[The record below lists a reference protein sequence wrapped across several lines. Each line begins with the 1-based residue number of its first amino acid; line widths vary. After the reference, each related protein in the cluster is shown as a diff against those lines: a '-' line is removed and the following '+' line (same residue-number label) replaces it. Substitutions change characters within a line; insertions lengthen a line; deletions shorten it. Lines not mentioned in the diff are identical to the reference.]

1 MIMLE
6 RTTLDFRFE
15 SDLPLAAMKRALS
28 VPGQQEW
35 VFGDSEWHGDY
46 LGGSI
51 TPEAV
56 ARIYPTK
63 RPDLFRVSLRFVSSA
78 AEPNASARLREAERT
93 LLDQVLA
100 AIQAR
105 NIQPAEP
112 MG

>member
-1 MIMLE
+1 MIALE

-15 SDLPLAAMKRALS
+15 SDLPLAGMKRALS
-28 VPGQQEW
+28 VPGQKEW
-35 VFGDSEWHGDY
+35 VFGDSEWNGDY
-46 LGGSI
+46 LGGNI

-63 RPDLFRVSLRFVSSA
+63 RESLFHVTLRFVTGT
-78 AEPNASARLREAERT
+78 AEPHAEANLREAERT
-93 LLDQVLA
+93 LLDQILP

-105 NIQPAEP
+105 NVQPAES

>member
-1 MIMLE
+1 MIALE

-15 SDLPLAAMKRALS
+15 SNLPLAGMKSALS
-28 VPGQQEW
+28 VPGQNEW

-63 RPDLFRVSLRFVSSA
+63 RQTLFHVTLRFVTGA
-78 AEPNASARLREAERT
+78 AEPNAEAKLREAERT
-93 LLDQVLA
+93 LLDQVLP
-100 AIQAR
+100 AIHAR
-105 NIQPAEP
+105 NIQPTQSL
-112 MG
+112 G